1 MTDHA
6 APTRTQASGRRPA
19 LSQTILSVAATATA
33 VAALIWSAL
42 FYDATRNH
50 AAALPATPTQPTGGR
65 RRPPLSRVR
74 SHATPP
80 TPTGLPTT

>member
-1 MTDHA
+1 MTDHT
-6 APTRTQASGRRPA
+6 APTRTPSSARRPA

-50 AAALPATPTQPTGGR
+50 AAATPTQPAPAATGAAQ
-65 RRPPLSRVR
+65 P
-74 SHATPP
+74 AP
-80 TPTGLPTT
+80 TVAPVTTRTS

>member
-6 APTRTQASGRRPA
+6 APTRTQASARRPG

-50 AAALPATPTQPTGGR
+50 AAALPATPTQSAPAVTGTAHPAPTVA
-65 RRPPLSRVR
+65 PV
-74 SHATPP
+74 
-80 TPTGLPTT
+80 TTRTS

>member
-1 MTDHA
+1 MTDHG
-6 APTRTQASGRRPA
+6 APTRTQASARRPA

-50 AAALPATPTQPTGGR
+50 AAALPATPTQPAPAATGAAQ
-65 RRPPLSRVR
+65 P
-74 SHATPP
+74 AP
-80 TPTGLPTT
+80 TVAPVTTRTS

>member
-1 MTDHA
+1 MSDHA
-6 APTRTQASGRRPA
+6 APTRTPASARRPA

-50 AAALPATPTQPTGGR
+50 AVALPVTPTQSAPAASGAAQPAPTVA
-65 RRPPLSRVR
+65 PV
-74 SHATPP
+74 
-80 TPTGLPTT
+80 TTRTS

>member
-6 APTRTQASGRRPA
+6 APARTEASARRPA

-50 AAALPATPTQPTGGR
+50 AVALPATHAQPAHAATGAAKPAPTVAP
-65 RRPPLSRVR
+65 V
-74 SHATPP
+74 
-80 TPTGLPTT
+80 TTRTS